1 MAAAYWLT
9 RRPLPRR
16 GPISGQIRERRG
28 GPSTWERLMQPA
40 AVRHRRRGRGP
51 GVRVW
56 RLAAVAVYAA
66 ARWATR
72 SRGSWVLSSSGAQ
85 DAGGKVIPADS
96 GLAASANCF
105 LTKQH
110 HALFGPKRRGSFPLP
125 RFPRGMSGP
134 AASPTGEAYPPTPRS
149 PGLSSKYRWADPW
162 KRKEAADPPGRFFLG
177 LRMEACDLLLP
188 VHLWSQDS
196 NVTPSSVG
204 HYPMNN
210 KQATVRLT
218 LETLKRA
225 PLYELLTLASF
236 KLGL

>member
-1 MAAAYWLT
+1 
-9 RRPLPRR
+9 
-16 GPISGQIRERRG
+16 
-28 GPSTWERLMQPA
+28 MQPWLCTLRPA
-40 AVRHRRRGRGP
+40 GP
-51 GVRVW
+51 LGPEE
-56 RLAAVAVYAA
+56 
-66 ARWATR
+66 
-72 SRGSWVLSSSGAQ
+72 
-85 DAGGKVIPADS
+85 AG
-96 GLAASANCF
+96 CF
-105 LTKQH
+105 LAR
-110 HALFGPKRRGSFPLP
+110 ALKTPEGRSSRPTPVWQPLQIVSSQSSTTPFLVPSVAAHFPFLVSLE
-125 RFPRGMSGP
+125 GCQALQP
-134 AASPTGEAYPPTPRS
+134 ALQGRPTPQPPRS
-149 PGLSSKYRWADPW
+149 PGFSSKYRWADPW
-162 KRKEAADPPGRFFLG
+162 KRKEAADPPGLFFLG